1 MNFLVIG
8 SPVERHR
15 SRGSS
20 TRLWYDGTTCSVLIL
35 PNVSGG
41 GVATKSAEVDVRLIK
56 GLIGRKCFQKQLH
69 ISSIVEPGFCCWCYA
84 SLAVGSAVEP
94 DGENAF
100 ANNIERYF

>member
-15 SRGSS
+15 SRGAN
-20 TRLWYDGTTCSVLIL
+20 TRPWYDGTTCSVLIL
-35 PNVSGG
+35 PNVSGS
-41 GVATKSAEVDVRLIK
+41 GVATNSAEVDVRLTRTK
-56 GLIGRKCFQKQLH
+56 GLIGRKCFQKQLY

-84 SLAVGSAVEP
+84 SLTVEP

>member
-35 PNVSGG
+35 PNVSGS
-41 GVATKSAEVDVRLIK
+41 GVATNSAEVDVRLMQTK
-56 GLIGRKCFQKQLH
+56 GLIGRKGLQKQLH
-69 ISSIVEPGFCCWCYA
+69 ISSIVESGFCCWCYA
-84 SLAVGSAVEP
+84 SRAV
-94 DGENAF
+94 
-100 ANNIERYF
+100 